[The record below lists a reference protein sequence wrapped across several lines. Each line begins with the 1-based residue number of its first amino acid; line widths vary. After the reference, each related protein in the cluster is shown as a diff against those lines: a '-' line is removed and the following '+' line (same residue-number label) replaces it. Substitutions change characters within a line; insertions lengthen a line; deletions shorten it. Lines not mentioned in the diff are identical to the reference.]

1 MIALKFR
8 SPWVI
13 AWIAMFLFVTV
24 AFGFRKS
31 NELIRGPQSDSY
43 MKAANRYLSGGDVY
57 VPPEPISYWP
67 YPPAM
72 LLTVAP
78 LAFVPEL
85 AARILWG
92 ALLAT
97 CVIGSGYLITTTL
110 LAGVADQLM
119 RKRIAICLLLAV
131 AVSHQH
137 ILSPLTYYSHDFIL
151 VLCLAIGFAATVKR
165 KEIVAGCA
173 FGIGAALKVTP
184 GLFFPILL
192 IQRRWKALVAMFC
205 AGAILTVAPD
215 VLRPQNGET
224 VMAGFYR
231 IAMNSADVSIA
242 GGGKWPAWNPLA
254 QNLSATISRWT
265 MKTPPGEDREHLTDW
280 AVVHLDDR
288 TRSQVTVVAFGIVLG
303 MIAWVVLASGW
314 KFNPKLSPLTRMNE
328 IGAVACGM
336 VLLAPHSSNYHF
348 AVIYFAIASCIIAVM
363 KKRDPFLVVICIALC
378 LLGLPSGRDL
388 IGHYPVQVMLV
399 YGKITCGALFALAG
413 CARVAQLQRRERA
426 AALSFAYSE

>member
-1 MIALKFR
+1 MIASKLR

-13 AWIAMFLFVTV
+13 AWIAMFLFVTF

-43 MKAANRYLSGGDVY
+43 MKAASRYLSGGDVY

-78 LAFVPEL
+78 LAFVPDW
-85 AARILWG
+85 AVRIIWG

-97 CVIGSGYLITTTL
+97 CVVGSAYLITTTL

-119 RKRIAICLLLAV
+119 RKRLSICLLLAV
-131 AVSHQH
+131 AISHQH

-192 IQRRWKALVAMFC
+192 IQRRWKAVVAMFC

-215 VLRPQNGET
+215 VLRPPNGET
-224 VMAGFYR
+224 LIAGFYR
-231 IAMNSADVSIA
+231 IAVNSADVSVA
-242 GGGKWPAWNPLA
+242 GGGKWSAWNPLA

-280 AVVHLDDR
+280 SVVHLDAAA
-288 TRSQVTVVAFGIVLG
+288 RSKVTVVSYGIVLG
-303 MIAWVVLASGW
+303 LILWVVLASGW
-314 KFNPKLSPLTRMNE
+314 KFNSTLSPLTRLNE

-363 KKRDPFLVVICIALC
+363 KKRDPFMVVIFFALC

-388 IGHYPVQVMLV
+388 IGHYLVQVMLV
-399 YGKITCGALFALAG
+399 YGKITFGALFALAG
-413 CARVAQLQRRERA
+413 CARVAQLQCKERA
-426 AALSFAYSE
+426 AALSLAYSE

>member
-1 MIALKFR
+1 
-8 SPWVI
+8 
-13 AWIAMFLFVTV
+13 
-24 AFGFRKS
+24 
-31 NELIRGPQSDSY
+31 
-43 MKAANRYLSGGDVY
+43 MKAASRYLSGGDVY
-57 VPPEPISYWP
+57 VPPEPIAYWP

-78 LAFVPEL
+78 LEFVPEW

-119 RKRIAICLLLAV
+119 RKRIAICLLIAV
-131 AVSHQH
+131 AISHQH

-215 VLRPQNGET
+215 VLRPPNGET
-224 VMAGFYR
+224 LIAGFYR
-231 IAMNSADVSIA
+231 IAMNSADVSVA
-242 GGGKWPAWNPLA
+242 GGGKWSAWNPLA

-280 AVVHLDDR
+280 AVVHLDAAA
-288 TRSQVTVVAFGIVLG
+288 RSKVTVVALE
-303 MIAWVVLASGW
+303 
-314 KFNPKLSPLTRMNE
+314 LSLE
-328 IGAVACGM
+328 
-336 VLLAPHSSNYHF
+336 
-348 AVIYFAIASCIIAVM
+348 
-363 KKRDPFLVVICIALC
+363 
-378 LLGLPSGRDL
+378 
-388 IGHYPVQVMLV
+388 
-399 YGKITCGALFALAG
+399 
-413 CARVAQLQRRERA
+413 
-426 AALSFAYSE
+426 